1 MDQFGI
7 VLTAADRADE
17 QGSDKIRMVHAKFAV
32 RDLRTRY
39 ERKLGDSY
47 YELQA
52 GIQQPSYEEQAT
64 CLVNLYNGKAEAQVP
79 SPALYALLRAR
90 AVLEFN
96 GERWFGVHPLVVD
109 ILVGQGRI
117 ERPLQGPVPGGT
129 E

>member
-1 MDQFGI
+1 
-7 VLTAADRADE
+7 
-17 QGSDKIRMVHAKFAV
+17 MVHAKFAV

-52 GIQQPSYEEQAT
+52 GVQQPSYEEKAT
-64 CLVNLYNGKAEAQVP
+64 CLVNLYKRKAEAQIP